1 MSILKKTRRKLY
13 RAVNGSYFAYS
24 FIMAIV
30 VQVINVAFW
39 VFLFHLISRFG
50 PDDFQKPLKHRI

>member
-1 MSILKKTRRKLY
+1 MSILKKKPKKLY

-39 VFLFHLISRFG
+39 GFFYFILFQGLVLMTFRNH
-50 PDDFQKPLKHRI
+50 